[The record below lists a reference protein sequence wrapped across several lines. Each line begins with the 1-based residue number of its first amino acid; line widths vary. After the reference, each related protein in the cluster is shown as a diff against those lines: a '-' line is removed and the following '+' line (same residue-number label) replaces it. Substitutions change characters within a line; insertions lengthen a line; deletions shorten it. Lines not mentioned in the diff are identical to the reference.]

1 VPEESVERYRI
12 LIADDDPNIRRVLE
26 TSLEGVAGASYEVVS
41 ARDGLEAVR
50 LFREGNFDLVI
61 LDVMMPYIDGFAAC
75 RAIREDSDVPI
86 IILTCRDGPDDVVHG
101 FKLGADDYVVKP
113 FRIGELTARVEAV
126 LRRAGR
132 LSYRREKPAKVG
144 ELEVDPVRHRVTM
157 GGREIHLTPMEFEL
171 LYLLAT
177 HKGEVFDRATLFR
190 QVWGREY
197 EYGRETNLIDVC
209 VRRLREKIER
219 DPSNPEYIR
228 TVRGVGYKIEGPSAR
243 PATPPAGL

>member
-1 VPEESVERYRI
+1 MERYRI
-12 LIADDDPNIRRVLE
+12 LIADDDPDIRRVLE
-26 TSLEGVAGASYEVVS
+26 ASLEGLAGASYEVAF

-50 LFREGNFDLVI
+50 RFREEHFDLVI
-61 LDVMMPYIDGFAAC
+61 LDVIMPYIDGFTAC
-75 RAIREDSDVPI
+75 RTIRQESDVPI
-86 IILTCRDGPDDVVHG
+86 IILTCRDGPDDVVQG
-101 FKLGADDYVVKP
+101 FQLGADDYVVKP

-132 LSYRREKPAKVG
+132 LSFRRANTAHVG
-144 ELEVDPVRHRVTM
+144 ELEVDPLRHRAIMRGQEVQ
-157 GGREIHLTPMEFEL
+157 LTPMEFEL
-171 LYLLAT
+171 LYFLAS
-177 HKGEVFDRATLFR
+177 HQGQVFDRATLFR

-228 TVRGVGYKIEGPSAR
+228 TVRGVGYKIEAP
-243 PATPPAGL
+243 